1 MTDIPW
7 IQTQGESFTFVPKLQ
22 DFLQRVLEAEVK
34 HRRKSF
40 TKILRIYS
48 GQWQN
53 NLANYQLLARVI
65 INISYPPAGIVLFSN
80 LFLWHLSITLIM
92 SDTIMLILPSILP
105 LSELKIDTVPS
116 PLTAMNY
123 SVCFLLSTSL
133 ILPALFICAW
143 VTGSSATK

>member
-48 GQWQN
+48 GQ
-53 NLANYQLLARVI
+53 
-65 INISYPPAGIVLFSN
+65 
-80 LFLWHLSITLIM
+80 
-92 SDTIMLILPSILP
+92 
-105 LSELKIDTVPS
+105 
-116 PLTAMNY
+116 
-123 SVCFLLSTSL
+123 
-133 ILPALFICAW
+133 
-143 VTGSSATK
+143 